1 MSDRGESAV
10 QEPVPEEHASGKGA
24 EAEGDRSGP
33 ELPNKEET
41 VERILDEA
49 RSVGRD
55 VLDLLR
61 VGLDRARL
69 GARSRGFRLLLLA
82 WLGLAGATATV
93 VSTYL
98 IVQGLANLATA
109 AFGGLAWAGR
119 LTAGTL
125 VLAAI
130 ALAMRI
136 LRGRSSRA
144 ELERLEAR
152 YAEQRPPSDPGESS

>member
-1 MSDRGESAV
+1 MSGRGESAV
-10 QEPVPEEHASGKGA
+10 QDPVREEHAPVEGAATEKDRPGA
-24 EAEGDRSGP
+24 E
-33 ELPNKEET
+33 LPDEET
-41 VERILDEA
+41 VARILAEA

-55 VLDLLR
+55 LLDLLR

-69 GARSRGFRLLLLA
+69 GARNRGFRLLLLA

-93 VSTYL
+93 FSTYL

-119 LTAGTL
+119 LTAGAL
-125 VLAAI
+125 VLALGGLAI
-130 ALAMRI
+130 RI
-136 LRGRSSRA
+136 LHDRSRRA

-152 YAEQRPPSDPGESS
+152 YGERDRSSDPGETS